1 MACGAWGTP
10 CPTSTSTSTSTLHAV
25 CCMAPPGWDFWE
37 NRPIHTKKERGV
49 QGRCKRPVRWSRR
62 PAWPMGCVGRVQGRG
77 GRGMSP
83 MVVLCAR
90 MWPLNTPPPGLREPP
105 GRAPTDDAPC
115 ASMPRPAAWRGPRYV
130 LDRYPRR
137 WPPHWPT
144 GAGSRAPPP
153 RAAIGRRR
161 QSLKGCVDRTSVC
174 ASCWCQCHG
183 WVGDTESTHF
193 YWSGASMDAVPLPAE
208 APHCLLKAGANRL
221 QPVDLPVAEDAGGSP
236 WRAF

>member
-1 MACGAWGTP
+1 MGSPVGTTP
-10 CPTSTSTSTSTLHAV
+10 EVAGRALELKP
-25 CCMAPPGWDFWE
+25 APLRWDFWE

-62 PAWPMGCVGRVQGRG
+62 PAWPLGCVGGVQGRG
-77 GRGMSP
+77 GRGMSAT
-83 MVVLCAR
+83 VVLCTR

-183 WVGDTESTHF
+183 IAATPSRHTFLGVERRRTPCPRRPRRHT
-193 YWSGASMDAVPLPAE
+193 A
-208 APHCLLKAGANRL
+208 C
-221 QPVDLPVAEDAGGSP
+221 
-236 WRAF
+236 

>member
-1 MACGAWGTP
+1 M
-10 CPTSTSTSTSTLHAV
+10 
-25 CCMAPPGWDFWE
+25 
-37 NRPIHTKKERGV
+37 RERGV
-49 QGRCKRPVRWSRR
+49 LGRCRRHLRWLKR
-62 PAWPMGCVGRVQGRG
+62 PAWPLGCVGGVQGRG
-77 GRGMSP
+77 GRGMSAT
-83 MVVLCAR
+83 VVLCTR

-115 ASMPRPAAWRGPRYV
+115 ASRPRPAAWRGPRYV

-161 QSLKGCVDRTSVC
+161 QSLKGGVDRTSVC
-174 ASCWCQCHG
+174 ASRWCQCHG
-183 WVGDTESTHF
+183 IAGTPSRHTF

-221 QPVDLPVAEDAGGSP
+221 QPADLPVAEDAGGSP
-236 WRAF
+236 

>member
-1 MACGAWGTP
+1 M
-10 CPTSTSTSTSTLHAV
+10 
-25 CCMAPPGWDFWE
+25 
-37 NRPIHTKKERGV
+37 RERGV
-49 QGRCKRPVRWSRR
+49 LGRCRRHLRWLKR
-62 PAWPMGCVGRVQGRG
+62 PAWPMGCVGGVQGRG
-77 GRGMSP
+77 GRGMSAT
-83 MVVLCAR
+83 VVLCTR

-137 WPPHWPT
+137 WPPRT
-144 GAGSRAPPP
+144 GRLGCDWTSSAVAERVCGSDVRVRQPLVPVP
-153 RAAIGRRR
+153 RD
-161 QSLKGCVDRTSVC
+161 C
-174 ASCWCQCHG
+174 
-183 WVGDTESTHF
+183 GDTESTHF

-221 QPVDLPVAEDAGGSP
+221 RLQSVDLPVAEDAGGSP